1 MAKIEEIE
9 YVYSLLITKE
19 PTEFLERLNDTNAG
33 IGAVLK
39 IISESDR
46 EISAGDLAQK
56 MYVSTA
62 RIAVLLRKMETKG
75 LIVKASSADD
85 GRKVIVRLTEKGE
98 CTIEKAKAMI
108 YEHIEMLI
116 DNIGMERMKTFLEI
130 NAEIESLTRG
140 KTQKIDFN

>member
-85 GRKVIVRLTEKGE
+85 GK
-98 CTIEKAKAMI
+98 
-108 YEHIEMLI
+108 
-116 DNIGMERMKTFLEI
+116 IGR
-130 NAEIESLTRG
+130 AHV
-140 KTQKIDFN
+140 